1 MDTSEQITYL
11 TAQELSQR
19 IKYKPNVINNQLK
32 DSVLLEGKHYV
43 RAFGR
48 RKILYVWEAVQ
59 QELMAGGTQAA
70 ERSAMAG

>member
-1 MDTSEQITYL
+1 MDTSGQITYL
-11 TAQELSQR
+11 TAHELSQR

-32 DSVLLEGKHYV
+32 DSVLIEGKHYV

-59 QELMAGGTQAA
+59 AELMAGASQAA
-70 ERSAMAG
+70 ERSAMPA